1 LIPCGEAVSD
11 GNGEQDDP
19 SAPQGVNQEKG
30 VVMSQKAEK
39 EKRRAERTKT
49 LNVFERLLIRNII
62 PQMEGWNF
70 GSMKEARLLME
81 SLFDEQEEE
90 ALQIK
95 PNEDGRGITWRVA
108 EEDGT
113 PIPQDKELRFS
124 EGLLTK
130 LQKFLKQLN
139 DQEKLEFQH
148 YTLYEKIVGE

>member
-1 LIPCGEAVSD
+1 
-11 GNGEQDDP
+11 
-19 SAPQGVNQEKG
+19 
-30 VVMSQKAEK
+30 
-39 EKRRAERTKT
+39 
-49 LNVFERLLIRNII
+49 VFERLLIRNII

-113 PIPQDKELRFS
+113 PIPQDKDLRFS
-124 EGLLTK
+124 EGLLSK